1 MEDLLIYNAK
11 IYSLEKEGENF
22 SAMTIKN
29 GRITE
34 LYPDNPPLDC
44 IRKMSRNSI
53 DAENQTILPGLIDSH
68 MHFVMTVAM
77 SVLSTPISVYQDG
90 EFSPKNLAEVKEII
104 KTNSQVSSKST
115 PLIFNN
121 YVIPTIEENRL
132 PTRMELDQWAPN
144 RLITII
150 AIDGHSFSLSSEGLR
165 KLGINP
171 ENHDGILNEDM
182 EEFNMDKLVNLFTST
197 LNIKLLVEGIQ
208 KTINSAI
215 DKGLVGLHCLE
226 GFQDDPSADLSLKVM
241 KLVGRKIPLKLR
253 LYPQVKHV
261 SKLNPY
267 FKKMR
272 SRRIGG
278 CGAWDMDGAVGA
290 KTAAFEKPYLG
301 GSDNYGSLLLTKDE
315 IFPLMYAAQSSG
327 TQITT
332 HAIGTTAINEL
343 LEAHTLLKTE
353 FGIDTKNLR
362 HRIDHFE
369 FPTKEAIDRAITDLD
384 LLIVPQPG
392 FNWVD
397 ANYPG
402 MNTYNKFLDP
412 EIVQRQNPMKT
423 IIGKGGIIC
432 GSSDSPV
439 QSLDPWLQI
448 HGMVN
453 FPIESE
459 RISIYE
465 ALRTYTYNG
474 AYATFEENDRGT
486 IKSGKYADFIMLSQ
500 DPFDTNPENLLY
512 IKVNKTFINGIELK
526 KTNLAPIPYLVKL
539 LFSKTNLI

>member
-11 IYSLEKEGENF
+11 IYSLEKEGEIF
-22 SAMTIKN
+22 STMTIKN
-29 GRITE
+29 GRIAN
-34 LYPDNPPLDC
+34 LFPDNPPLES
-44 IRKMSRNSI
+44 IRKMSRNTI

-68 MHFVMTVAM
+68 MHFVMTAAM
-77 SVLSTPISVYQDG
+77 SVLSTPISVYQEG
-90 EFSPKNLAEVKEII
+90 VFSPKNIAEVKEIV
-104 KTNSQVSSKST
+104 KTNYQITSNKA

-121 YVIPTIEENRL
+121 YVIPTIAENRL
-132 PTRMELDQWAPN
+132 PTRMELDEWAPN
-144 RLITII
+144 RLVTII
-150 AIDGHSFSLSSEGLR
+150 SIDGHSFSLSSKGLR
-165 KLGINP
+165 QLGINP

-182 EEFNMDKLVNLFTST
+182 EEFNMDKLVNLFTSS
-197 LNIKLLVEGIQ
+197 LNMKILAEGIQ
-208 KTINSAI
+208 KTINTAI

-226 GFQDDPSADLSLKVM
+226 GFQDDPSANLSLKVM
-241 KLVGRKIPLKLR
+241 KLIGTKIPLKLR
-253 LYPQVKHV
+253 LYPQVKDV
-261 SKLNPY
+261 SKLNSY

-272 SRRIGG
+272 SRRVGG

-290 KTAAFEKPYLG
+290 KTAAFDKPYLG
-301 GSDNYGSLLLTKDE
+301 ESENYGSLLLTKEE
-315 IFPLMYAAQSSG
+315 IFPLMYAAQSSC

-343 LEAHTLLKTE
+343 LEAHTVLKSE
-353 FGIDTKNLR
+353 FGTDTKNLR

-369 FPTKEAIDRAITDLD
+369 FPSKKAIDRAVTDLD

-402 MNTYNKFLDP
+402 MDTYNKFLDP
-412 EIVQRQNPMKT
+412 EIVLRQNPLKT

-439 QSLDPWLQI
+439 QALDPWLQI

-459 RISIYE
+459 RISLYE

-486 IKSGKYADFIMLSQ
+486 IKSGKHADFIMLSQ
-500 DPFDTNPENLLY
+500 NPFDINPANLLD

-526 KTNLAPIPYLVKL
+526 KTNIAPIPYLVKL